1 MSELGLY
8 VHFPWCVKKC
18 PYCDFNSHPLRGS
31 LDEAGYLDALLRD
44 AEVALA
50 TVAPGSIDTVF
61 FGGGTPSLFSPAAFA
76 RLLDALAPYLG
87 ASAEVTM
94 EANPGTTEH
103 HDFAGY
109 LEAGINRLSLGA
121 QSFDDRQLSRLG
133 RVHHAA
139 DTIKAY
145 RKARAAG
152 FGNIN
157 LDLMYGLPQQTVA
170 QALADLDQAFK
181 LAPEH
186 ISWYQLT
193 LEAKTEFARRPPR
206 LPGETSIVRMEEEG
220 HALLDTAG
228 YRRYEISA
236 YARQGAVCRH
246 NINYWSFGDYVGIGA
261 GAHGK
266 LSSMAAGEVSVGRTT
281 KPSQPRIYLAD
292 PTQTEKRAVAK
303 QDLVFE
309 FLMNALRMTEG
320 VTLERFTER
329 TGLLPAALA
338 PDWTLQAARGLVRHD
353 RVAATPLG
361 LRHLDALL
369 QCFLR

>member
-1 MSELGLY
+1 MSGLGLY

-44 AEVALA
+44 AEAAFA
-50 TVAPGSIDTVF
+50 TVAPGACDTVF
-61 FGGGTPSLFSPAAFA
+61 FGGGTPSLFSPATFA
-76 RLLDALAPYLG
+76 RLLGALAPYLG
-87 ASAEVTM
+87 AGAEVTM

-103 HDFAGY
+103 HDFARY
-109 LEAGINRLSLGA
+109 LDAGINRLSLGA
-121 QSFDDRQLSRLG
+121 QSFDDRQLTRLG
-133 RVHHAA
+133 RVHLAA
-139 DTIKAY
+139 DPINAY

-152 FGNIN
+152 FDNIN

-170 QALADLDQAFK
+170 QALADLDQAFE

-193 LEAKTEFARRPPR
+193 LEPKTEFARRPPR
-206 LPGETSIVRMEEEG
+206 LPGETSIVRMEAEG
-220 HALLDTAG
+220 HARLEAAG
-228 YRRYEISA
+228 YRRYEVSA
-236 YARQGAVCRH
+236 YARQDAVCRH
-246 NINYWSFGDYVGIGA
+246 NINYWSFGDYIGLGA

-266 LSSMAAGEVSVGRTT
+266 QSSMVAGQVSVRRTT
-281 KPSQPRIYLAD
+281 KPSQPRLYLAD
-292 PTQTEKRAVAK
+292 PTQTDTREVAK

-309 FLMNALRMTEG
+309 FLMNALRLTDG
-320 VTLERFTER
+320 VTPERFTER
-329 TGLLPAALA
+329 TGLSPEVLA
-338 PDWTLQAARGLVRHD
+338 PDWTLQAARGLVRPD